1 MASPHVCG
9 LLAYYVSLQ
18 PASDSAYAVT
28 EITPKQLKD
37 QMISIATKGV
47 LSDMPAGT
55 PNCKSALHVVASM
68 LTDCLVLAWNG
79 GGSSNYTEIINDGR
93 SGSGVEKSS
102 SLKAEFL
109 KLAAELEQLIAKS

>member
-28 EITPKQLKD
+28 AITPKQLKD
-37 QMISIATKGV
+37 QMISVATKGV

-55 PNCKSALHVVASM
+55 PNCK
-68 LTDCLVLAWNG
+68 
-79 GGSSNYTEIINDGR
+79 
-93 SGSGVEKSS
+93 
-102 SLKAEFL
+102 
-109 KLAAELEQLIAKS
+109 